1 MPARRPTRFP
11 PEDRAP
17 VGSRELELGC
27 EPQRPGILRRA
38 VERGT
43 GNLGS
48 TARDAEAI
56 VARVSDEKRSEDE
69 KDDKAEASEDAS
81 AKAAGGSA
89 ETASEADADVA
100 VAERP
105 ADAKDSEEGSEDDDA
120 ANPAAIARRV
130 AALGADDASE
140 ELATEEERKL
150 AERRA
155 ATTTKKKGI
164 KKKAGLE
171 VAASKKLSKIGTRA
185 EPKRNVAVAADAD
198 PLIERTA
205 KLSDWA
211 KKNQKVVQVIGGL
224 LVAALLGTAGFL
236 YYENKRETE
245 ASLSLTKA
253 VEAQNAQIGE
263 PKKDDE
269 DDDNRKQYFKTFD
282 DRRAAALQQYRDVQ
296 AKFRGTGAA
305 ILARLAE
312 GSLLLDK
319 RDADGAIA
327 AFNEVKGSPLATA
340 DTEVRGRALEGL
352 GFAHELKADTTP
364 AEKDKELDAAFAAYK
379 ELETAADVKGFKELA
394 MYHQARVLMAKGDK
408 DKAKETLIAL
418 KERLN
423 VFEEPLAPGL
433 PMPPQFPY
441 LKEMAMDRLHEL
453 DPAAAP
459 KKSAHGAAGG
469 GMNLSPEQIK
479 KLIEDMQKQQR
490 GGH

>member
-1 MPARRPTRFP
+1 MRAWSGRRN
-11 PEDRAP
+11 
-17 VGSRELELGC
+17 LELGYW
-27 EPQRPGILRRA
+27 PQRPGIPRRA

-48 TARDAEAI
+48 TAWDAAAI

-81 AKAAGGSA
+81 AKSAGESGESAGTAA
-89 ETASEADADVA
+89 EADADVA

-105 ADAKDSEEGSEDDDA
+105 ADAKDSEQGSDEDEDA

-140 ELATEEERKL
+140 ELAREEERKL

-185 EPKRNVAVAADAD
+185 EPKRTVAVAADAD

-224 LVAALLGTAGFL
+224 LVVVLLGTAGFL

-253 VEAQNAQIGE
+253 VEAQGAQIGE

-269 DDDNRKQYFKTFD
+269 DDDNRKPYFKTFD
-282 DRRAAALQQYRDVQ
+282 DRRAAALKQYRDVQ
-296 AKFRGTGAA
+296 TKFRGTGAA

-312 GSLLLDK
+312 GSLLLDT

-327 AFNEVKGSPLATA
+327 AFNDVKGSPLAAA

-352 GFAHELKADTTP
+352 GFAHELKADATP

-423 VFEEPLAPGL
+423 VFEEPVAPGL

-459 KKSAHGAAGG
+459 KKSPHGASGG

-479 KLIEDMQKQQR
+479 KMIEDMQKQQR